1 VSTVPNAF
9 IAHCFCPAC
18 RYELTGLPY
27 ADPVKCPE
35 CGVAT
40 ETGDLPLAPPPGPL
54 ARFFALPP
62 EPRRRVA
69 CVLGLAFAS
78 LVIAGLVLP
87 LFVPICSS
95 CCGGGWQ
102 LKAAVQLR
110 EIHRSLRTYAGD
122 TTGLYPAHAAVLVP
136 PNYYQPDFFLDFRAA
151 VSNGAVVGDV
161 DLLLYDWSPEATAQL
176 NAAIASC
183 DVSAAYYRIGDF
195 WLVRLPEPTGSP
207 KLIAG
212 WCDLVVD
219 GERWVVFD
227 DNQVKAIDRDDWGRI
242 WRTDAGERARLGL
255 PRVPAPW
262 WSADGGRKRRRG
274 RA

>member
-1 VSTVPNAF
+1 VSTVPVAF

-18 RYELTGLPY
+18 RHELTGLPY
-27 ADPVKCPE
+27 ADSITCPE

-54 ARFFALPP
+54 ARFLALPP
-62 EPRRRVA
+62 EPRRKVA
-69 CVLGLAFAS
+69 CVLGLAF
-78 LVIAGLVLP
+78 VTVVMAGLLLP
-87 LFVPICSS
+87 AFVPTR
-95 CCGGGWQ
+95 CGYCWSTG
-102 LKAAVQLR
+102 AAVRL
-110 EIHRSLRTYAGD
+110 SLLHLSLQTYAED
-122 TTGLYPAHAAVLVP
+122 TNGLYPAHAAVLVP
-136 PNYYQPDFFLDFRAA
+136 ANYYQPDYFLDFRAA
-151 VSNGAVVGDV
+151 ASKAAVVGDV
-161 DLLLYDWSPEATAQL
+161 DLLRYDWSPEATAEL
-176 NAAIASC
+176 NAALASC

-195 WLVRLPEPTGSP
+195 WLVRLGEPTGSG

-227 DNQVKAIDRDDWGRI
+227 DNQVNAVDRDDWGRI

-262 WSADGGRKRRRG
+262 WAANND
-274 RA
+274 

>member
-54 ARFFALPP
+54 ARFLAFPLGRH
-62 EPRRRVA
+62 RRAVWIV
-69 CVLGLAFAS
+69 VLGLAPIVIVGLLVPAFVYPPCGYCWSKAS
-78 LVIAGLVLP
+78 A
-87 LFVPICSS
+87 
-95 CCGGGWQ
+95 Q
-102 LKAAVQLR
+102 LQSM
-110 EIHRSLRTYAGD
+110 HRCLQMYAGD

-151 VSNGAVVGDV
+151 VSNDAVVGDV